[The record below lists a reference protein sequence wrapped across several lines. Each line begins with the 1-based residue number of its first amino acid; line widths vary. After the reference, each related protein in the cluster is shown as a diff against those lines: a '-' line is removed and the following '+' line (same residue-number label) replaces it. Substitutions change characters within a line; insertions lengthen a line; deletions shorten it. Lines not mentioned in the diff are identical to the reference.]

1 MVSTARQ
8 PQRRLGFEGVVD
20 TVRTMEQLGIRSIGS
35 GRNIDVARKP
45 AIFEKQGVKV
55 ASSRA
60 SVILRST
67 GRQKTSPELRRW

>member
-1 MVSTARQ
+1 
-8 PQRRLGFEGVVD
+8 
-20 TVRTMEQLGIRSIGS
+20 MEQLGIRSIGS